1 MAGLGLSHAMR
12 FGSNLIMTRLL
23 APEMFGI
30 VAIATIV
37 MVGLTMFSDMGL
49 RQNIVQSKNGESA
62 VFLNTVWSVQILQ
75 GVLIWVLALA
85 VSLLV
90 AAAKYLGVTPA
101 GSVYADPI
109 LPYVIA
115 VLSVNALIVS
125 FESKTGRSQQKPVV
139 TPGGPD

>member
-1 MAGLGLSHAMR
+1 
-12 FGSNLIMTRLL
+12 
-23 APEMFGI
+23 MFGI